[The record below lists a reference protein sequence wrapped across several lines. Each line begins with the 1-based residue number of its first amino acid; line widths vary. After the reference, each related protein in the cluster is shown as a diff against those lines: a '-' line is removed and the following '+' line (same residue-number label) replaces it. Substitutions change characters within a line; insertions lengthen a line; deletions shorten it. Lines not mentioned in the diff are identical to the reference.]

1 MALWQPDMTTAHDA
15 STLLLRARLPGAWL
29 VILCLCL
36 LSMPAQAR
44 EVVVPMDDGS
54 VVKVFMFEPD
64 DHGEGPWPLTVLMP
78 GGDGNEYVARAQFWL
93 GRELARQGWIIA
105 VPVSS
110 TNTAFVGENGQKI
123 PTVIARLQEQT
134 DVQPGK
140 ALLVGVS
147 SGGSAALELAAQ
159 HPDQYYGVVAVPGML
174 ADLSVIGN
182 MQNLPVYL
190 RIAQDDMLRWNI
202 RMPELVRALEN
213 GGARVDSRLMPRG
226 KHVFRLD
233 WHNLSPW
240 IDSLELPERFEHTE
254 TP

>member
-1 MALWQPDMTTAHDA
+1 MTSTTDA
-15 STLLLRARLPGAWL
+15 SGASWRDRFHSICL
-29 VILCLCL
+29 AILCLCL
-36 LSMPAQAR
+36 LSPAAQAR
-44 EVVVPMDDGS
+44 EIVLPMDDGS
-54 VVKVFMFEPD
+54 AVKVFMFEPD
-64 DHGEGPWPLTVLMP
+64 DHGEGPWPLTILMP

-123 PTVIARLQEQT
+123 PVVIAKLQEQA
-134 DVQPGK
+134 DVLPGK

-159 HPDQYYGVVAVPGML
+159 HPEQYYGVVAVPGML
-174 ADLSVIGN
+174 ADLSVIGD

-190 RIAQDDMLRWNI
+190 RIAEEDMLRWNT
-202 RMPELVRALEN
+202 RMPGLVSALED
-213 GGARVDSRLMPRG
+213 GGARVDARLMPRG

-240 IDSLELPERFEHTE
+240 IDSLELPDLPGRTE
-254 TP
+254 SP